1 MKEVVHREV
10 PSGAQR
16 SGELVRRK
24 LPVVDAGWLRG
35 RGGGARWC
43 IPCDGDAGVRRQ
55 PKLAGDREV
64 LTVAWSEWRWHI
76 LGTGLETDGGTRRSS
91 TQWWLRVARW
101 CEAARRRAA
110 RRRDGNGAG
119 IKISMSWEDGRRCCA
134 RLQDE
139 VTRVFRKCKWMM
151 EQ

>member
-10 PSGAQR
+10 PSGARR

-101 CEAARRRAA
+101 
-110 RRRDGNGAG
+110 
-119 IKISMSWEDGRRCCA
+119 
-134 RLQDE
+134 
-139 VTRVFRKCKWMM
+139 
-151 EQ
+151 